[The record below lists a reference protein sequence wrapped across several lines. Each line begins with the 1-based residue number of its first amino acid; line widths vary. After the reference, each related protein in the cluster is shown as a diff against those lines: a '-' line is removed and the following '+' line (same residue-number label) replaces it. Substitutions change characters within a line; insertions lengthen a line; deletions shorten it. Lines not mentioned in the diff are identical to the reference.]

1 MDHEVEATI
10 LEPHFD
16 AVRDVFASFVPPG
29 EAERLHRLDKVKFV
43 IDPGAHDTD
52 RHFAAT
58 RTDGLL
64 MTYAPEF
71 VDLPLDT
78 MVAILSHEFGHAVDM
93 LYPGAWTWPFDKA
106 GSSHWIGESPNAK
119 ATAWRAAF
127 GSKRAKSRT
136 ASDDEAPAANWM
148 RAWEDRSGDSIE
160 WAADGICEAV
170 TGKRPRYCGP
180 CMLQSFKNCGVARPA
195 GLR

>member
-1 MDHEVEATI
+1 MDFEIEATI

-29 EAERLHRLDKVKFV
+29 EVERLSRVDRVQFV
-43 IDPGAHDTD
+43 IDPKMHDTE

-64 MTYAPEF
+64 MMYAPQF

-78 MVAILSHEFGHAVDM
+78 MVAILSHEFGHAIDM
-93 LYPGAWTWPFDKA
+93 LYPGAWTWPLD
-106 GSSHWIGESPNAK
+106 GSGKSHWVGQSSDVRAS
-119 ATAWRAAF
+119 AWRMMF
-127 GSKRAKSRT
+127 GSRKAKSRT
-136 ASDDEAPAANWM
+136 AADDEAPAVNWM
-148 RAWEDRSGDSIE
+148 KAWESRSDDSIE

-170 TGKRPRYCGP
+170 TGKRPKYCGK
-180 CMLQSFKNCGVARPA
+180 CLLQSFSGCGVERPA